1 MKQRYDVSVRPQS
14 YDVGERVLLYNPRK
28 QKGRFAKWQT
38 VWSGPYSVVT
48 KLNDCN
54 YSVKKGRGK
63 PAVVHVDRMRKLPV
77 PPEADTAES
86 SLPTAAE
93 GQLSEP
99 VNENNTAGT
108 NTHCA
113 DSSSRADSVDRPV
126 SYTHLTLPT
135 NREV

>member
-1 MKQRYDVSVRPQS
+1 MGVKI
-14 YDVGERVLLYNPRK
+14 LLYNPRK

-77 PPEADTAES
+77 APDAETVESLPPTVAES
-86 SLPTAAE
+86 
-93 GQLSEP
+93 QVSEP
-99 VNENNTAGT
+99 VNENNTAGLI
-108 NTHCA
+108 
-113 DSSSRADSVDRPV
+113 D
-126 SYTHLTLPT
+126 
-135 NREV
+135 